1 MRRLVALVAAT
12 QLCACSF
19 VFVQGPP
26 PDQPK
31 RAIDTQGKDELVCTD
46 SRVVPVLDAVF
57 TALMAVNLAYSIGSD
72 DPQVFR
78 KSVGIPLYGVAALA
92 GAAGMYVGFPRV
104 AKCKAAHEVLI
115 KEGIEKPELPKPGQ
129 LVVPTAP
136 L

>member
-1 MRRLVALVAAT
+1 MVAAA

-26 PDQPK
+26 ADQPK
-31 RAIDTQGKDELVCTD
+31 RAIDTQGKEALVCTD
-46 SRVVPVLDAVF
+46 SRVVPVLDTIF
-57 TALMAVNLAYSIGSD
+57 TALMAINLAYSIGST

-78 KSVGIPLYGVAALA
+78 KSIGIPLYLVGALA
-92 GAAGMYVGFPRV
+92 GGAGMYVGYPRV

-115 KEGIEKPELPKPGQ
+115 KEGIEKPELPRPGQ